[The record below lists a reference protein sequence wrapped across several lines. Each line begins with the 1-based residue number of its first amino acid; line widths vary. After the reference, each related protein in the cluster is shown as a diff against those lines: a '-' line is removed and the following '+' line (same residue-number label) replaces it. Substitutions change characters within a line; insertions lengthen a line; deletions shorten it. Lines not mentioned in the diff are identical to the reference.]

1 MFHMLYQGEP
11 DSLDKSFDDINIPLF
26 YCHSDIDKSFNDINI
41 PLFYCPNDID
51 DTQQKE
57 IANKSS
63 NNTSEQ
69 TNISE
74 NKIKYFKIIK
84 EEKRRRKKRIG
95 RKRARDYQIV
105 ENSEKCHSKY
115 AYDNIIRKIQVD
127 FLNFLVSFI
136 NEILINLGIKKKF
149 FKIKY
154 KNKKDVKKEN
164 VANLKSKEI
173 GQILRQNLST
183 KYRKK
188 YKDDK
193 EKNNKLYLE
202 VIKYDSIKKILSEK
216 YINIFRNLY
225 YKNKRDLN
233 DYGLNIKL
241 SNKIKTYQ
249 DLLDKNSNESK
260 YVEKINKVVEKYY
273 LPQKLFIHN

>member
-1 MFHMLYQGEP
+1 MFHIFNQGEQ
-11 DSLDKSFDDINIPLF
+11 DSLDNPFIDINNPLF
-26 YCHSDIDKSFNDINI
+26 YFTSE
-41 PLFYCPNDID
+41 ID
-51 DTQQKE
+51 DSESKE
-57 IANKSS
+57 ITIKNF
-63 NNTSEQ
+63 NNTREQ

-74 NKIKYFKIIK
+74 NKIKCFEIIK
-84 EEKRRRKKRIG
+84 EVKKKKRIG

-105 ENSEKCHSKY
+105 ENVEKCHSKY
-115 AYDNIIRKIQVD
+115 DYDNIIRKVQVY
-127 FLNFLVSFI
+127 FQNFLVSFI
-136 NEILINLGIKKKF
+136 NEILSYFGIKKKF
-149 FKIKY
+149 LGIEY

-164 VANLKSKEI
+164 VENLKSIEI

-183 KYRKK
+183 KYRKQ

-202 VIKYDSIKKILSEK
+202 VIKYDSIRKILTEK

-241 SNKIKTYQ
+241 SNNIKTYE
-249 DLLDKNSNESK
+249 DLLEENSKDSK
-260 YVEKINKVVEKYY
+260 YVEKINKIVEKYY